1 LWPGADVMAGD
12 GRRPGPVRPA
22 GKPRRLP
29 QVKTLEK
36 AMRVLAFL
44 ASEQRECGVH
54 EVARGVGQHPSTA
67 YRLLAVLTRHGLV
80 RHGSV
85 SGRYSLGL
93 RLAELGHA
101 ALTNLELRATARP
114 YLEEVMAQTRET
126 VHLMMLDGDF
136 GIYVD
141 RVEGPQR
148 VRVASSVGYREY
160 LHCSAVGK
168 AILAHL
174 AAERVAEIVAKG
186 LPRLTPRTITD
197 YKRYGGAIMRPVSVG
212 KPADDT
218 KRRAEVMVNALSAII
233 EAIRPGVAS
242 GAVDQAGRR
251 IVEEAGL
258 GKYWLHRT
266 GYSIGVGFPPGWG
279 EGHIFDL
286 KPGDERKLESG
297 MTFHLVPNLLIPGEG
312 AMGFSE
318 TVLVTRNGCEVLTKI
333 PRRLLVV

>member
-1 LWPGADVMAGD
+1 MAGD
-12 GRRPGPVRPA
+12 GRRPGPARPA

-36 AMRVLAFL
+36 AIRVLAFL

-174 AAERVAEIVAKG
+174 AAERVAEIAAKG

-197 YKRYGGAIMRPVSVG
+197 VERLRHHLREVASRGFALDNEEGELGIRCVGAPIFDYGGNVVAAMSVAGPAFRVS
-212 KPADDT
+212 
-218 KRRAEVMVNALSAII
+218 
-233 EAIRPGVAS
+233 PGQLA
-242 GAVDQAGRR
+242 AWA
-251 IVEEAGL
+251 
-258 GKYWLHRT
+258 
-266 GYSIGVGFPPGWG
+266 P
-279 EGHIFDL
+279 
-286 KPGDERKLESG
+286 
-297 MTFHLVPNLLIPGEG
+297 
-312 AMGFSE
+312 
-318 TVLVTRNGCEVLTKI
+318 LVTRTAARISRELGFPGHSARTEGASSRLSGAARVDRPGTHGFAETGSTRGGWTPVGRGQSGGLHAASGGGLRQRRTK
-333 PRRLLVV
+333 RGESERGH